1 VKRPSKA
8 SPPRLTVPTEHVT
21 HGEHVVEEEQSVGSG
36 LADIQGEVELTS
48 RGDIKAPDQQ
58 GNQLGNANYTYCSKY
73 TVGRVL

>member
-1 VKRPSKA
+1 MKRPSKG

-21 HGEHVVEEEQSVGSG
+21 RGGHVVEEEESVGSG

-58 GNQLGNANYTYCSKY
+58 GSQLGNVCNSYSNII
-73 TVGRVL
+73 LDMFL

>member
-21 HGEHVVEEEQSVGSG
+21 HGEHVVEEESVGSG

-58 GNQLGNANYTYCSKY
+58 GSL
-73 TVGRVL
+73 